1 MKYLDIFGNNKVT
14 ISDYLFN
21 NRNVKYVSIF
31 HKTDAAFTHRPETEG
46 EITFILNDTQGEK
59 KFKGKNIMEV
69 LTQMI
74 KFLESLEQ
82 SMTVQEL
89 IDDLNKVKDKSKE
102 VLHYDD
108 LSIDEIEEC
117 DNYVILY

>member
-1 MKYLDIFGNNKVT
+1 MEYLDIFGNNKVT

-59 KFKGKNIMEV
+59 KFKGENIMEV
-69 LTQMI
+69 LTQMA
-74 KFLESLEQ
+74 KFLESL
-82 SMTVQEL
+82 
-89 IDDLNKVKDKSKE
+89 K
-102 VLHYDD
+102 
-108 LSIDEIEEC
+108 
-117 DNYVILY
+117 